1 MEFIEVYHSAYL
13 QFAESQL
20 KDKTPLNLYEP
31 LRYITEAAGKRI
43 RPVLT
48 LMACEAFS
56 NEFNHALP
64 FSYAVEIF
72 HNFTLIHDDIMDH
85 AEKRRGLPSAHIK
98 YGLPQAILSGD
109 VMMIYAFTYLLNK
122 EYRDVGYKAARF
134 FSDIAIGVCEGQQL
148 DMDFENQ
155 VQVSIN
161 DYIQMITLKTSILL
175 GAALQLG
182 AMAGGAG
189 QEDQRHLFEF
199 GKNIGIA
206 FQIHDDILDV
216 FGEVN
221 KTGKIHAGDIINSK
235 KTYLYLKS
243 LELCT
248 PVQREKLISYY
259 TGESVNIREKIEFVT
274 GVFKELAVLEYA
286 NLLKEAYLQLGKS
299 HLQSLSV
306 ENQVISNLER
316 LADYLI
322 ERDY

>member
-1 MEFIEVYHSAYL
+1 MEFIEAYQSAYL
-13 QFAESQL
+13 RFADAQL
-20 KDKTPLNLYEP
+20 WDKTPLNLYHP
-31 LRYITEAAGKRI
+31 IHYITEAAGKRI

-56 NEFNHALP
+56 KEYNQALP

-72 HNFTLIHDDIMDH
+72 HNFTLMHDDIMDH
-85 AEKRRGLPSAHIK
+85 AEKRRGLPSAHIQ

-109 VMMIYAFTYLLNK
+109 VMMIYAFTYLLNIENK
-122 EYRDVGYKAARF
+122 EMANIAARF
-134 FSDIAIGVCEGQQL
+134 FSEIAIGVCEGQQL
-148 DMDFENQ
+148 DMDFESQ
-155 VQVSIN
+155 AQVSID

-175 GAALQLG
+175 GASLQLG
-182 AMAGGAG
+182 ALAGGAG
-189 QEDQRHLFEF
+189 QDVQRQLFVF
-199 GKNIGIA
+199 GKYIGIA

-221 KTGKIHAGDIINSK
+221 KTGKKHAGDIINSK

-248 PVQREKLISYY
+248 PEQREKLIRYY
-259 TGESVNIREKIEFVT
+259 TSESVDIHEKIEYVT
-274 GVFKELAVLEYA
+274 GIYKELAVLEYA

-306 ENQVISNLER
+306 DNQVITNLEK

>member
-1 MEFIEVYHSAYL
+1 MEFIEAYQSAYL
-13 QFAESQL
+13 RFADAQL
-20 KDKTPLNLYEP
+20 WDKTPLNLYHP
-31 LRYITEAAGKRI
+31 IHYITEAAGKRI

-56 NEFNHALP
+56 KEYNQALP

-72 HNFTLIHDDIMDH
+72 HNFTLMHDDIMDH
-85 AEKRRGLPSAHIK
+85 AEKRRGLPSAHIQ

-109 VMMIYAFTYLLNK
+109 VMMIYAFTYLLNIENK
-122 EYRDVGYKAARF
+122 EMANIAARF
-134 FSDIAIGVCEGQQL
+134 FSEIAIGVCEGQQL
-148 DMDFENQ
+148 DMDFESQ
-155 VQVSIN
+155 AQVSID
-161 DYIQMITLKTSILL
+161 DYIQMITL
-175 GAALQLG
+175 
-182 AMAGGAG
+182 
-189 QEDQRHLFEF
+189 
-199 GKNIGIA
+199 KNIGIA

-221 KTGKIHAGDIINSK
+221 KTGKKHAGDIINSK

-248 PVQREKLISYY
+248 PEQREKLIRYY
-259 TGESVNIREKIEFVT
+259 TSESVDIHEKIEYVT
-274 GVFKELAVLEYA
+274 GIYKELAVLEYA

-306 ENQVISNLER
+306 DNQVITNLEK